1 MEILPLNAIRAFAKV
16 YETGGIRS
24 AARLLSISHSS
35 ISRHVRELES
45 WLGVDLVQHGKS
57 ARSLA
62 FTVQG
67 ETLGKAALK
76 SLGDLETVTR
86 SLRERR
92 PGNAVT
98 ISTTPSFASRWLLPR
113 LDDFTTQFPWIEL
126 SVNVDQKLTDF
137 SDQSADFAIRMGNG
151 PWQDFECEPLM
162 DDALAPVMSPDY
174 WKTINK
180 TAHKA
185 VSGNEQCRGLSE
197 AALLHDR
204 DPNTAWDH
212 WRTSHGPTAM
222 DSRTGPRFASSD
234 LVLRAAAQ
242 GLGVAL
248 ARLRLASDDL
258 SLGVLIRP
266 FGDRNIAMPKAYWIV
281 SPLGQP
287 RRIAVTHAIQWLKI
301 QVESTP
307 WPESSAETGL

>member
-1 MEILPLNAIRAFAKV
+1 METLPLNAIRAFAKV
-16 YETGGIRS
+16 YETGGIRP
-24 AARLLSISHSS
+24 AARLLNISHSS
-35 ISRHVRELES
+35 ISRHVRELEG
-45 WLGVDLVQHGKS
+45 WLGVDLVHPGKP

-62 FTVQG
+62 FTVHG

-113 LDDFTTQFPWIEL
+113 LEDFSTQYPWIEL
-126 SVNVDQKLTDF
+126 SVIVDQKLTDF
-137 SDQSADFAIRMGNG
+137 SDQGADFAIRMGTG
-151 PWQDFECEPLM
+151 PWPDYQCTPLM
-162 DDALAPVMSPDY
+162 DDALAPVTSPDY
-174 WKTINK
+174 WNKINRTVHK
-180 TAHKA
+180 SPGRKESNQDLTAA
-185 VSGNEQCRGLSE
+185 T
-197 AALLHDR
+197 LLHDR

-212 WRTSHGPTAM
+212 WFASHGPTVM
-222 DSRTGPRFASSD
+222 DGRAGPRFASSD

-258 SLGVLIRP
+258 ALGVLIRP
-266 FGDRNIAMPKAYWIV
+266 FGDRITAMPEAYWIV
-281 SPLGQP
+281 SPLSQP
-287 RRIAVTHAIQWLKI
+287 RRIAVIHAIEWLKA
-301 QVESTP
+301 QVETTLSS
-307 WPESSAETGL
+307 ESGIDLDQ